1 MDKKNPEGKE
11 FEMINMFKNCK
22 IDTLASQ
29 VKLTNTQKENLR
41 NNQKNITRF
50 FQISKIDGIGFKT
63 YKNIYDIFYNNKY
76 NNIEQ
81 ESLF

>member
-1 MDKKNPEGKE
+1 ML
-11 FEMINMFKNCK
+11 NMFKNCK